1 MRLLLWRTQ
10 SVGHTKVQSN
20 KNNNEIKRMNPN
32 KKERES
38 EREKDTKET
47 KGKGNEMNRFL
58 FGIIMSFISEFFF
71 YFLHF

>member
-32 KKERES
+32 KKEDRE
-38 EREKDTKET
+38 RDAKET
-47 KGKGNEMNRFL
+47 KGKGSEMNRFS